1 MKRNIDIKE
10 ISDGRLYGL
19 NDMVKAGCDDCK
31 GCSDCCHGMGESI
44 ILDPFDIY
52 RLEAGTGLDFTGLLN
67 QYLELNVVDGVI
79 LPNLKLAGEQEACL
93 FLNNQGRC
101 SIHNYRPGICRLFPL
116 GRIYEDR
123 QVKYFL
129 QIHECSKENR
139 SKIKVKKW
147 LDIPESKK
155 YEDYIVDWHYFLN
168 DVEEL
173 MQEKAAEEEFCKN
186 CNMFLLNIFYLT
198 PYNVEQDF
206 YPQFYHRFQEAKN
219 ALFG

>member
-1 MKRNIDIKE
+1 MKRNIDINE

-31 GCSDCCHGMGESI
+31 GCSDCCHGMGASI
-44 ILDPFDIY
+44 ILDPLDIY
-52 RLEAGTGLDFTGLLN
+52 RLQVGTGLDFTGLLN
-67 QYLELNVVDGVI
+67 QYLELNVVDGII

-129 QIHECSKENR
+129 QIYECSKENR

-155 YEDYIVDWHYFLN
+155 YEDYIIDWHYFLN

-173 MQEKAAEEEFCKN
+173 LQKKAAEEEFCKN

-198 PYNVEQDF
+198 PYNTAQDF
-206 YPQFYHRFQEAKN
+206 YLQFYHRFQEVKY